1 MKTYDMMSF
10 DWMFDGDAAACDI
23 ENYGR
28 AIRGNFT
35 IEEIESWLA
44 EDAEEED
51 VLLCLTEPSS
61 CS

>member
-1 MKTYDMMSF
+1 MSF